1 MKKILAI
8 FALASC
14 IVGSVAQPALAY
26 ESIQKKYDYQS
37 IEWLPQEAI
46 NYYEYIDQDLKRQF
60 KSQLIRERYFQE
72 AKQLAHSD
80 KKKEFIISKDDR
92 AMVEKDILSIQA
104 DIAQTMEGIVNQ
116 LSKSFTSDTIKQT
129 GKYSFVLSSPYGTLD
144 MKLNPLSSYLSRAK
158 GDLNFDTTIKTE
170 LKIPNKTVNEMI
182 HSLDLSGASLSESGI
197 TQVNIFAEL
206 SLMIKGDNIYMT
218 IKNFDLTSTDAR
230 IKSLAQYVAPY
241 VGTTYHTSGGKQA
254 MRAAKEMDIGSVV
267 ADIGRVIDGMKTKP
281 YLVPYR
287 KIDANTFALRSNASE
302 WKSLRKK
309 IVNPDL
315 RDLVPSTNFHDYNNI
330 IYTKWVIMIKPP
342 KWSKLQGSL
351 NLSLDADKHAL
362 LKGNL
367 KQNTKTSNK
376 KNYEN
381 SLQIEVSHKIFS
393 LDTKSDD
400 IDARI
405 KSDYRTV
412 SGNITTYD
420 TFVFPR
426 LIDQTIVIA
435 GNMTFTSGKSHFDVS
450 ASNQEDIRGSF
461 IYDLTPQNEK
471 NQLSTSLTFDV
482 PASVLVKYTEDMR
495 DYAHTSLPKDLHF
508 ESVSEWIE
516 EVTTM
521 ILEKPKS
528 YVELN

>member
-1 MKKILAI
+1 M
-8 FALASC
+8 
-14 IVGSVAQPALAY
+14 
-26 ESIQKKYDYQS
+26 
-37 IEWLPQEAI
+37 
-46 NYYEYIDQDLKRQF
+46 
-60 KSQLIRERYFQE
+60 
-72 AKQLAHSD
+72 
-80 KKKEFIISKDDR
+80 
-92 AMVEKDILSIQA
+92 
-104 DIAQTMEGIVNQ
+104 
-116 LSKSFTSDTIKQT
+116 
-129 GKYSFVLSSPYGTLD
+129 
-144 MKLNPLSSYLSRAK
+144 
-158 GDLNFDTTIKTE
+158 
-170 LKIPNKTVNEMI
+170 
-182 HSLDLSGASLSESGI
+182 
-197 TQVNIFAEL
+197 
-206 SLMIKGDNIYMT
+206 
-218 IKNFDLTSTDAR
+218 
-230 IKSLAQYVAPY
+230 
-241 VGTTYHTSGGKQA
+241 
-254 MRAAKEMDIGSVV
+254 
-267 ADIGRVIDGMKTKP
+267 
-281 YLVPYR
+281 
-287 KIDANTFALRSNASE
+287 
-302 WKSLRKK
+302 
-309 IVNPDL
+309 
-315 RDLVPSTNFHDYNNI
+315 
-330 IYTKWVIMIKPP
+330 
-342 KWSKLQGSL
+342 
-351 NLSLDADKHAL
+351 
-362 LKGNL
+362 
-367 KQNTKTSNK
+367 QNTKTSNK

-495 DYAHTSLPKDLHF
+495 DYAHTGHPKDLHF